1 MLAEPL
7 TVFNT
12 SLAPVFFM
20 VKVKPFII
28 GTRNSGE
35 FLYAGA
41 EILREGG
48 SAIDAVEA
56 STKLVEE
63 NPKDD
68 SVGYGGVPNLL
79 GKVELDASIM
89 DGRTLKTG
97 AVGAVK
103 GYPHVISI
111 ARMVMEK
118 TPHVMLVGSGAELF
132 AEAMGFKKQNLLTKN
147 AKAAYQSFL
156 KKYADSPIEGEKPWY
171 VNYDVDFGLRDW
183 YDKLTDKQHGTVN
196 IMAIDK
202 RRDICSGVSTSGT
215 AFKFPGR
222 LGDSPII
229 GAGNYCDNRFGAA
242 ACTGRGELSIRLST
256 ARTIV
261 CYMENGMTV
270 REACFRG
277 MKDINELHDKG
288 TMNCLVMDNKGNTM
302 SASTSRESVHWYMDI
317 ESKEPELRNGIYVK
331 E

>member
-1 MLAEPL
+1 
-7 TVFNT
+7 
-12 SLAPVFFM
+12 M

-28 GTRNSGE
+28 GTRNAGE

-41 EILREGG
+41 AILRKGG

-56 STKLVEE
+56 STKLVEA

-68 SVGYGGVPNLL
+68 SVGYAGIPHLQ

-89 DGRTLKTG
+89 DGKTLRTG

-103 GYPHVISI
+103 GYLHVISI

-132 AEAMGFKKQNLLTKN
+132 AKSMGFKKQNLLTKD
-147 AKAAYQSFL
+147 AEEKYQSFL
-156 KKYADSPIEGEKPWY
+156 KRYADLPKEGETPWY

-196 IMAIDK
+196 IIAIDGK
-202 RRDICSGVSTSGT
+202 GNICSGVSTSGT

-242 ACTGRGELSIRLST
+242 ACTGRGELAIRLSL
-256 ARTIV
+256 ARSLV
-261 CYMENGMTV
+261 YYMENGMTIS
-270 REACFRG
+270 EACARG
-277 MKDINELHDKG
+277 MKEINELHEKG
-288 TMNCLVMDNKGNTM
+288 GMNCLAMDTKGNTM
-302 SASTSRESVHWYMDI
+302 SASTSRESIHYYMDVD
-317 ESKEPELRNGIYVK
+317 SKEAEEREGIWIK

>member
-1 MLAEPL
+1 MA
-7 TVFNT
+7 
-12 SLAPVFFM
+12 
-20 VKVKPFII
+20 KVKPFII
-28 GTRNSGE
+28 GTRNAGE

-41 EILREGG
+41 AILRKGG

-56 STKLVEE
+56 STKLVEA

-68 SVGYGGVPNLL
+68 SVGYAGIPNLL

-89 DGRTLKTG
+89 DGKTLRTG

-103 GYPHVISI
+103 GYLHVISI

-132 AEAMGFKKQNLLTKN
+132 AKAMGFKKQNLLTKD
-147 AKAAYQSFL
+147 AKEKYQSFL
-156 KKYADSPIEGEKPWY
+156 TKYSDLPKEGEKPWY
-171 VNYDVDFGLRDW
+171 VNYDVDFGLRGW

-196 IMAIDK
+196 IMAIDGK
-202 RRDICSGVSTSGT
+202 GNICSGVSTSGT

-242 ACTGRGELSIRLST
+242 ACTGRGELAIRLSL
-256 ARTIV
+256 ARTLV
-261 CYMENGMTV
+261 SYMENGLTV
-270 REACFRG
+270 REACARG
-277 MKDINELHDKG
+277 MKDINELGEKG
-288 TMNCLVMDNKGNTM
+288 GMNCLAMDNKGNTM
-302 SASTSRESVHWYMDI
+302 SASTSKENIHWYMDI
-317 ESKEPELRNGIYVK
+317 DSKEAEQRKGIYIS

>member
-1 MLAEPL
+1 
-7 TVFNT
+7 
-12 SLAPVFFM
+12 M

-28 GTRNSGE
+28 GTRNAGE

-41 EILREGG
+41 EILRKGG

-56 STKLVEE
+56 STKLVEA

-68 SVGYGGVPNLL
+68 SVGYGGVPNIL

-89 DGRTLKTG
+89 DGRTLRTG

-103 GYPHVISI
+103 GYIHVISI

-132 AEAMGFKKQNLLTKN
+132 AKAMGFKKQNLLTKE
-147 AKAAYQSFL
+147 AKATYQSFL
-156 KKYADSPIEGEKPWY
+156 KRYAGQPKEGEKPWY
-171 VNYDVDFGLRDW
+171 VKYDVDFNLRDW

-196 IMAIDK
+196 IIAID
-202 RRDICSGVSTSGT
+202 RNGDICSGVNTSGT

-229 GAGNYCDNRFGAA
+229 GAGNYSDNRFGAV
-242 ACTGRGELSIRLST
+242 ACTGRGELAIRLSL

-261 CYMENGMTV
+261 SYMENGMTL
-270 REACFRG
+270 REACARG
-277 MKDINELHDKG
+277 MKDIKELQEKG
-288 TMNCLVMDNKGNTM
+288 DMNCLAMDNKGNTM
-302 SASTSRESVHWYMDI
+302 SASTGRESIHWYMDI
-317 ESKEPELRNGIYVK
+317 DSKEPEERKGIRIK

>member
-1 MLAEPL
+1 M
-7 TVFNT
+7 T
-12 SLAPVFFM
+12 
-20 VKVKPFII
+20 KVKPFII
-28 GTRNSGE
+28 GTRNASK
-35 FLYAGA
+35 FLYAGT
-41 EILREGG
+41 EILRNGG
-48 SAIDAVEA
+48 SAKDAVEA
-56 STKLVEE
+56 STKLVEA

-89 DGRTLKTG
+89 DGRTLRTG

-103 GYPHVISI
+103 GYIHVISI

-132 AEAMGFKKQNLLTKN
+132 AKAMGFKKQNLLTKEAN
-147 AKAAYQSFL
+147 ASYQSFL
-156 KKYADSPIEGEKPWY
+156 KRYAGQPKEGEKPWY
-171 VNYDVDFGLRDW
+171 VKYDVDFGLREW
-183 YDKLTDKQHGTVN
+183 YDKLTEKQHGTVN
-196 IMAIDK
+196 IIAIDK
-202 RRDICSGVSTSGT
+202 NGDICSGVSTSGT

-242 ACTGRGELSIRLST
+242 TCTGRGELAIRLSL

-261 CYMENGMTV
+261 SYMMNGMTIS
-270 REACFRG
+270 EACARG
-277 MKDINELHDKG
+277 MKDINELHEKG
-288 TMNCLVMDNKGNTM
+288 DMNCLAMDNKGNTM
-302 SASTSRESVHWYMDI
+302 SASTGRESIHWYMGTD
-317 ESKEPELRNGIYVK
+317 SKEPEERKGIWIK

>member
-1 MLAEPL
+1 MA
-7 TVFNT
+7 
-12 SLAPVFFM
+12 
-20 VKVKPFII
+20 KVKPFII
-28 GTRNSGE
+28 GTRNAGE

-41 EILREGG
+41 KVLRDGG
-48 SAIDAVEA
+48 SAIDA
-56 STKLVEE
+56 KLVEA

-103 GYPHVISI
+103 GYMHVISI

-132 AEAMGFKKQNLLTKN
+132 AKSMGFKKQNLLTKES
-147 AKAAYQSFL
+147 KAAYQSFL
-156 KKYADSPIEGEKPWY
+156 TKYVDLPKEGETPWY
-171 VNYDVDFGLRDW
+171 VNYDVDFGLRGW
-183 YDKLTDKQHGTVN
+183 YDKLTDKQYGTVN

-202 RRDICSGVSTSGT
+202 KGDICSGVSTSGT

-229 GAGNYCDNRFGAA
+229 GAGNYCDNRFGAT
-242 ACTGRGELSIRLST
+242 ACTGRGELAIRLSL
-256 ARTIV
+256 ARTILS
-261 CYMENGMTV
+261 YMENGMTV
-270 REACFRG
+270 REACARG
-277 MKDINELHDKG
+277 MKDINELGEKG
-288 TMNCLVMDNKGNTM
+288 GMNCLAMDNKGNTM
-302 SASTSRESVHWYMDI
+302 SASTSRENIHWYMDI
-317 ESKEPELRNGIYVK
+317 DSKETEQRKGIYIP

>member
-1 MLAEPL
+1 M
-7 TVFNT
+7 T
-12 SLAPVFFM
+12 
-20 VKVKPFII
+20 KVKPFIM

-35 FLYAGA
+35 FLHLGV
-41 EILREGG
+41 EILRNGG

-56 STKLVEE
+56 TTKLVEA

-68 SVGYGGVPNLL
+68 SVGYGGIPNLL
-79 GKVELDASIM
+79 GEVELDASIM
-89 DGRTLKTG
+89 DGKTLKTG

-103 GYPHVISI
+103 GYLHVISI
-111 ARMVMEK
+111 ARKVMEE

-132 AEAMGFKKQNLLTKN
+132 ANAMGFKKQNLLSN
-147 AKAAYQSFL
+147 EAKAAYQSFL
-156 KKYADSPIEGEKPWY
+156 NKYAGQAKEGEKQWY
-171 VNYDVDFGLRDW
+171 VKYDVDFGLRDW

-196 IMAIDK
+196 IIAIDNEGN
-202 RRDICSGVSTSGT
+202 ICSGVSTSGT

-242 ACTGRGELSIRLST
+242 ACTGRGELAVRLSL

-261 CYMENGMTV
+261 SYMENGLSV

-277 MKDINELHDKG
+277 MKDINELKEKG
-288 TMNCLVMDNKGNTM
+288 GMNCIVMDKNGNTM
-302 SASTSRESVHWYMDI
+302 SASTSQESIHWYMDI
-317 ESKEPELRNGIYVK
+317 DSSKPEQRKGIWVK

>member
-1 MLAEPL
+1 MA
-7 TVFNT
+7 
-12 SLAPVFFM
+12 
-20 VKVKPFII
+20 KVKPFII
-28 GTRNSGE
+28 GTRNAGE

-41 EILREGG
+41 KILRMGG
-48 SAIDAVEA
+48 SAINAVEA
-56 STKLVEE
+56 STKLVEA

-89 DGRTLKTG
+89 DGKTRRTG

-103 GYPHVISI
+103 GYIHVISI

-132 AEAMGFKKQNLLTKN
+132 AKAMGFRKQNLLTKEAN
-147 AKAAYQSFL
+147 ASYQSFL
-156 KKYADSPIEGEKPWY
+156 KRYAGQPIEGEKPWY
-171 VNYDVDFGLRDW
+171 VKYDVDFGLREW
-183 YDKLTDKQHGTVN
+183 YDKLTEKQHGTVN
-196 IMAIDK
+196 IIAIDK
-202 RRDICSGVSTSGT
+202 NGDICSGVSTSGT

-242 ACTGRGELSIRLST
+242 TCTGRGELAIRLSL

-261 CYMENGMTV
+261 SYMENGMTIH
-270 REACFRG
+270 EACARG
-277 MKDINELHDKG
+277 MKSINELYEKG
-288 TMNCLVMDNKGNTM
+288 DMNCLAMDNKGNTM
-302 SASTSRESVHWYMDI
+302 SASTGRESFHWYMGTDL
-317 ESKEPELRNGIYVK
+317 KEPEKRKGIWIK

>member
-1 MLAEPL
+1 MA
-7 TVFNT
+7 
-12 SLAPVFFM
+12 
-20 VKVKPFII
+20 KVKPFII
-28 GTRNSGE
+28 GTRNAGE
-35 FLYAGA
+35 FLYAGVKV
-41 EILREGG
+41 LRDGG

-56 STKLVEE
+56 STKLVEA

-103 GYPHVISI
+103 GYMHVISI

-132 AEAMGFKKQNLLTKN
+132 AKSMGFKKQNLLTKES
-147 AKAAYQSFL
+147 KAAYQSFL
-156 KKYADSPIEGEKPWY
+156 TKYVDLPKEGETPWY
-171 VNYDVDFGLRDW
+171 VNYDVDFGLRGW
-183 YDKLTDKQHGTVN
+183 YDKLTDKQYGTVN

-202 RRDICSGVSTSGT
+202 KGDICSGVSTSGT

-229 GAGNYCDNRFGAA
+229 GAGNYCDNRFGAT
-242 ACTGRGELSIRLST
+242 ACTGRGELAIRLSL
-256 ARTIV
+256 ARTILS
-261 CYMENGMTV
+261 YMENGMTV
-270 REACFRG
+270 REACARG
-277 MKDINELHDKG
+277 MKDINELGEKG
-288 TMNCLVMDNKGNTM
+288 GMNCLAMDNKGNTM
-302 SASTSRESVHWYMDI
+302 SASTSRENIHWYMDI
-317 ESKEPELRNGIYVK
+317 DSKETEQRKGIYIP

>member
-1 MLAEPL
+1 
-7 TVFNT
+7 
-12 SLAPVFFM
+12 M

-28 GTRNSGE
+28 GTRNAGE
-35 FLYAGA
+35 FLHAGA
-41 EILREGG
+41 KVLCDGG

-56 STKLVEE
+56 STKLVEA

-103 GYPHVISI
+103 GYVHVISI

-132 AEAMGFKKQNLLTKN
+132 AKSMGFKKQNLLTKES
-147 AKAAYQSFL
+147 KTAYQSFL
-156 KKYADSPIEGEKPWY
+156 TKYADLPKEGETPWY
-171 VNYDVDFGLRDW
+171 VNYDVDFGLRGW

-202 RRDICSGVSTSGT
+202 NGDICSGVSTSGT

-242 ACTGRGELSIRLST
+242 ACTGRGELAIRLSL
-256 ARTIV
+256 ARTILS
-261 CYMENGMTV
+261 YMENGLTV
-270 REACFRG
+270 REACARG
-277 MKDINELHDKG
+277 MKDINELGEKG
-288 TMNCLVMDNKGNTM
+288 GMNCLAMDNKGNTM
-302 SASTSRESVHWYMDI
+302 SASTSRENIHWYMDVD
-317 ESKEPELRNGIYVK
+317 SKEAEQRNGIYIP

>member
-1 MLAEPL
+1 MA
-7 TVFNT
+7 
-12 SLAPVFFM
+12 
-20 VKVKPFII
+20 KVKPFII
-28 GTRNSGE
+28 GTRNAGE

-41 EILREGG
+41 GILQMGG

-56 STKLVEE
+56 STKLVEA

-89 DGRTLKTG
+89 DGRTLRTG

-103 GYPHVISI
+103 GYVHVISI

-118 TPHVMLVGSGAELF
+118 TPHVMLVGGGAELF
-132 AEAMGFKKQNLLTKN
+132 AKAMGFKKQNLLTKE
-147 AKAAYQSFL
+147 AKASYQSFL
-156 KKYADSPIEGEKPWY
+156 KRYAGQPKEGERPWY
-171 VNYDVDFGLRDW
+171 VKYDVDFGLREW
-183 YDKLTDKQHGTVN
+183 YDKLKDKQHGTVN
-196 IMAIDK
+196 IIAIDK
-202 RRDICSGVSTSGT
+202 NGDICSGVSTSGT

-242 ACTGRGELSIRLST
+242 TCTGRGELAIRLSL

-261 CYMENGMTV
+261 SYMENGMTIS
-270 REACFRG
+270 EACARG
-277 MKDINELHDKG
+277 MKSINELHEKG
-288 TMNCLVMDNKGNTM
+288 DMNCLAMDIEGNTM
-302 SASTSRESVHWYMDI
+302 SASTGRESIHWYMGAD
-317 ESKEPELRNGIYVK
+317 SKEPEKRKGIWIK

>member
-1 MLAEPL
+1 M
-7 TVFNT
+7 T
-12 SLAPVFFM
+12 
-20 VKVKPFII
+20 KVKPFII

-35 FLYAGA
+35 FLYAGT
-41 EILREGG
+41 EILRNGG

-56 STKLVEE
+56 TTKLVEI

-68 SVGYGGVPNLL
+68 SVGYGGIPNLL
-79 GKVELDASIM
+79 GEVELDASIM
-89 DGRTLKTG
+89 DGKTLKTG

-103 GYPHVISI
+103 GYLHVISL
-111 ARMVMEK
+111 ARKVMEE

-132 AEAMGFKKQNLLTKN
+132 ADAMGFKKQNLLTKE

-156 KKYADSPIEGEKPWY
+156 KKYVGEPKEGEQPWY
-171 VNYDVDFGLRDW
+171 VKYDVDFGLRDW
-183 YDKLTDKQHGTVN
+183 YDKLSDKQHGTVN
-196 IMAIDK
+196 IIAIDK
-202 RRDICSGVSTSGT
+202 KSNICSGVSTSGT

-229 GAGNYCDNRFGAA
+229 GAGNFCDNRFGAA
-242 ACTGRGELSIRLST
+242 TCTGRGELAIRLGL

-261 CYMENGMTV
+261 SYMENGLSV

-277 MKDINELHDKG
+277 MKDINELNEKG
-288 TMNCLVMDNKGNTM
+288 GMNCLVMDKNGNTM
-302 SASTSRESVHWYMDI
+302 SASTSRDSIYWYMDVD
-317 ESKEPELRNGIYVK
+317 SKEPEQRQGIWVK

>member
-1 MLAEPL
+1 MA
-7 TVFNT
+7 
-12 SLAPVFFM
+12 
-20 VKVKPFII
+20 KVKPFII

-41 EILREGG
+41 AILRRGG

-56 STKLVEE
+56 STKLVES

-89 DGRTLKTG
+89 DGKTLRTG
-97 AVGAVK
+97 AVGAVQ
-103 GYPHVISI
+103 GYLHVISV

-118 TPHVMLVGSGAELF
+118 TPHVMLVGKGAELF
-132 AEAMGFKKQNLLTKN
+132 AKSMGFKRKNLLTKD
-147 AKAAYQSFL
+147 AKEKYQSFL
-156 KKYADSPIEGEKPWY
+156 NRYADLPKEGEKPWY
-171 VNYDVDFGLRDW
+171 VNYDTDFGIRGW

-196 IMAIDK
+196 IMAIDANGN
-202 RRDICSGVSTSGT
+202 ISSGVSTSGT

-229 GAGNYCDNRFGAA
+229 GAGNYCDNSFGAA
-242 ACTGRGELSIRLST
+242 ACTGRGELAIRLSL
-256 ARTIV
+256 ARSLV
-261 CYMENGMTV
+261 SYMENGMTV
-270 REACFRG
+270 REACARG
-277 MKDINELHDKG
+277 MKDINELHEKG
-288 TMNCLVMDNKGNTM
+288 GMNCLAMDNKGNTM
-302 SASTSRESVHWYMDI
+302 SASTSQENLHWYMDVD
-317 ESKEPELRNGIYVK
+317 SKDAEQRKGIYVP

>member
-1 MLAEPL
+1 MA
-7 TVFNT
+7 
-12 SLAPVFFM
+12 
-20 VKVKPFII
+20 KVKPFII

-35 FLYAGA
+35 FLCAGA
-41 EILREGG
+41 EILRGGG

-56 STKLVEE
+56 STKLVEA

-68 SVGYGGVPNLL
+68 SVGYAGIPNLL

-89 DGRTLKTG
+89 DGKTLKTG

-103 GYPHVISI
+103 GYLHVISI

-132 AEAMGFKKQNLLTKN
+132 AKSMGFKKQNLLTKD
-147 AKAAYQSFL
+147 AKEKYQSFL
-156 KKYADSPIEGEKPWY
+156 KRYADLPKEGEKPWY

-196 IMAIDK
+196 IMAIDAK
-202 RRDICSGVSTSGT
+202 GNICSGVSTSGT

-229 GAGNYCDNRFGAA
+229 GAGNFCDNRFGAA
-242 ACTGRGELSIRLST
+242 ACTGRGELAIRLSL
-256 ARTIV
+256 ARSLV
-261 CYMENGMTV
+261 SYMENGLSV

-277 MKDINELHDKG
+277 MKDINELHEKG
-288 TMNCLVMDNKGNTM
+288 GMNCLAIDNKGNTM
-302 SASTSRESVHWYMDI
+302 SASTSRESVHWYMDVD
-317 ESKEPELRNGIYVK
+317 SKQPEQRTGIWVK

>member
-1 MLAEPL
+1 MA
-7 TVFNT
+7 
-12 SLAPVFFM
+12 
-20 VKVKPFII
+20 KVKPFII
-28 GTRNSGE
+28 GTRNAGE

-41 EILREGG
+41 EVLRRGG

-56 STKLVEE
+56 STKLVEA

-68 SVGYGGVPNLL
+68 SVGYAGIPNLL

-89 DGRTLKTG
+89 DGKTLKTG
-97 AVGAVK
+97 AVGAVQ
-103 GYPHVISI
+103 GYMHVISI

-118 TPHVMLVGSGAELF
+118 TPHVMLVGKGAELF
-132 AEAMGFKKQNLLTKN
+132 AKAMGFKKQNLLTKE
-147 AKAAYQSFL
+147 AKATYKSFL
-156 KKYADSPIEGEKPWY
+156 DRYANMPKEGEKPWY

-196 IMAIDK
+196 IMAIDAK
-202 RRDICSGVSTSGT
+202 GNICSGVSTSGT

-242 ACTGRGELSIRLST
+242 ACTGRGELAIRLSL
-256 ARTIV
+256 ARSLV

-277 MKDINELHDKG
+277 MKDINELHEKG
-288 TMNCLVMDNKGNTM
+288 GMNCLAMDNKGNTM
-302 SASTSRESVHWYMDI
+302 SASTSRENIHWYMDVD
-317 ESKEPELRNGIYVK
+317 SKEAEQRKGICVPE
-331 E
+331 